1 MTDYSHSFILL
12 YSLIQG
18 ITEFIP
24 VSSSGHLNIIESLY
38 NDSQSRNLLYETT
51 AHFSSLLAL
60 IIYLYRN
67 NSDSLKSLFSNNYKL
82 VIISV
87 APALVMGLIIKIL
100 NLNFL
105 SLSMIACTSIIGGV
119 MLLLVIKLKKIRIKT
134 RSTKLDFFIAGLFQ
148 CLAFLPG
155 FSRSGSCITAFLLL
169 NQKKDQAIK
178 NSLLM
183 SFPVIL
189 ISFISNAQDL
199 NFISLDMNLLI
210 IFIITFI
217 SSYLTLFLFIK
228 YINQIG
234 FMPYVIYR
242 ILLGLIL
249 LIYFS

>member
-1 MTDYSHSFILL
+1 MTDYSYSFILL

-51 AHFSSLLAL
+51 AHFSSLFALA
-60 IIYLYRN
+60 IYLYRN
-67 NSDSLKSLFSNNYKL
+67 NSDNLKDLFSNNFKL
-82 VIISV
+82 VIVSMV
-87 APALVMGLIIKIL
+87 PALAVGFIIKIL

-105 SLSMIACTSIIGGV
+105 SLSMVAYTSIIGAI
-119 MLLLVIKLKKIRIKT
+119 MLLLVIKFKKIRIKT
-134 RSTKLDFFIAGLFQ
+134 KSLKLDFFIAGLFQ

-169 NQKKDQAIK
+169 DQKREQAIK

-183 SFPVIL
+183 SFPIIL
-189 ISFISNAQDL
+189 ISFLSNAQDL
-199 NFISLDMNLLI
+199 NFISLDINLLI
-210 IFIITFI
+210 IFMITFI
-217 SSYLTLFLFIK
+217 SAYLTLLLFIK

-242 ILLGLIL
+242 ILLGSIL